1 VTHSSILE
9 NLSTKRIIDWMN
21 VIREESGDIQY
32 TILENFWASQVS
44 SKAWLINVANSVLW
58 SKREFQSFGNVYIC
72 AGWYGLLAQ
81 MVVDNFNDV
90 FVNSIDIDPTCEKFG
105 ERLSGYDNRIRF
117 ITHDISTYNDYQN
130 ASCIINTAIEH
141 LDIDAYSKWFDNL
154 PRNRPIILQS
164 NNFSP
169 RVRGRGRSAPGP
181 QTHINTSDT
190 LEEFIK
196 KSKMKKIIYTG
207 TLDCVQFDRYMIIGT
222 K

>member
-1 VTHSSILE
+1 MTHSSILE
-9 NLSTKRIIDWMN
+9 NISTKRIIDWMN
-21 VIREESGDIQY
+21 VIREESGDSQY
-32 TILENFWASQVS
+32 TVLENFWASQLS

-58 SKREFQSFGNVYIC
+58 SKREFHSFGNVYIC

-81 MVVDNFNDV
+81 MIVDNFSDV
-90 FVNSIDIDPTCEKFG
+90 FVNSIDIDPSCEKIG
-105 ERLSGYDNRIRF
+105 ERLAGYDKRIRF
-117 ITHDISTYNDYQN
+117 ITHDITTFDVYKKDT
-130 ASCIINTAIEH
+130 SCIINTAVEH
-141 LDIDAYSKWFDNL
+141 LDNDSYTKWFDNL

-164 NNFSP
+164 NNFS
-169 RVRGRGRSAPGP
+169 SAN
-181 QTHINTSDT
+181 THINTSSN